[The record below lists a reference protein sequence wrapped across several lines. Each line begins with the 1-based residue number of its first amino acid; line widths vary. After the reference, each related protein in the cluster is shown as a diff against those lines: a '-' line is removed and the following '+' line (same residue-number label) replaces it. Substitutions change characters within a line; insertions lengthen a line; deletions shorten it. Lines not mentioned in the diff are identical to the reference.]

1 MSKMGKIGYGKPP
14 VSTRFQQ
21 GRSGN
26 PRGRPKKQ
34 PAPPHEAVLGKT
46 MNIRIDGEERRVTL
60 EEAFLLSEIK
70 RGLKGDAA
78 AAYSILAT
86 IDEARAARTAANGGY
101 PLKTV
106 RIIVSPESV
115 NSALEALRVATKRNR
130 YRPSARMQLEPR
142 LVEDALARFGD
153 RRLSCEEQAKVVQA
167 VRKPHKVRWP
177 EWWEIMP

>member
-101 PLKTV
+101 PLKIV
-106 RIIVSPESV
+106 RIIVSPGSV